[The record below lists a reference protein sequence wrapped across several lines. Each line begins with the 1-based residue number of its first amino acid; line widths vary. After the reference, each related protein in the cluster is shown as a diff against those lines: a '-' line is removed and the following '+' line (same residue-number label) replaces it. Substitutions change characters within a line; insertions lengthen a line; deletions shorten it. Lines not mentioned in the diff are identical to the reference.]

1 MSLRD
6 QIAKADDLST
16 EEVPVPE
23 WDIVLTMRT
32 PTLAERST
40 MIRRF
45 VSESGESKSNDLSEM
60 YPALLIAT
68 CVDPETGAALFT
80 DADADLLR
88 SKNGNVVERLATTAL
103 RLAGMSAD
111 AIPTQSVASSS
122 TENAS
127 ITTD

>member
-6 QIAKADDLST
+6 QIANADDLST
-16 EEVPVPE
+16 EEIPVPE

-32 PTLAERST
+32 PTLAERAT

-45 VSESGESKSNDLSEM
+45 FNENGETKTTDLSEM

-68 CVDPETGAALFT
+68 CIDPETGAALFT
-80 DADADLLR
+80 QADADLLR
-88 SKNGNVVERLATTAL
+88 SKNGNVVERVATVAM

-127 ITTD
+127 TITD

>member
-6 QIAKADDLST
+6 QIANADDLST
-16 EEVPVPE
+16 EEIPVPE

-32 PTLAERST
+32 PTLAERAA

-45 VSESGESKSNDLSEM
+45 FNENGESKTTDLSEM

-68 CVDPETGAALFT
+68 CVDPATGAALFT
-80 DADADLLR
+80 EADADLLR
-88 SKNGNVVERLATTAL
+88 SKNGNVVERLATAAM

-127 ITTD
+127 TITD